1 MALKKPLVCHIKHMY
16 HYIYMEVSMIIHHSL
31 KILEQ
36 LSEIESLIKK
46 IEKYIEQNEIEVDR
60 DKILEAIMASRKMKR
75 N

>member
-1 MALKKPLVCHIKHMY
+1 
-16 HYIYMEVSMIIHHSL
+16 MIVHHSL